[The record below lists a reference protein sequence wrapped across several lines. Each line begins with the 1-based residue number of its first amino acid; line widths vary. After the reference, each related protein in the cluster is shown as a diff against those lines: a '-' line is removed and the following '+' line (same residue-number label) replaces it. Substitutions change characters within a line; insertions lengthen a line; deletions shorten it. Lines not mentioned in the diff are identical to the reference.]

1 MSGGRWSDLT
11 ARIGSAVVMVA
22 VGGGAILAGGLWF
35 KLFIALSCGIMI
47 WELLRMLVP
56 EQQGLAL
63 QLGILSGVALLA
75 AFWLQGMFL
84 LPLALAPVAAGIS
97 MAKRRKP
104 AFAGFA
110 LWICL
115 SGLGFVWL
123 RDSLGLAWMLWLIL
137 VVVATDVAGYFAGK
151 IIGGPKFWPAVS
163 PKKTWS
169 GTSAGWVGAA
179 LVGLGFSVWG
189 GSSTLVIVV
198 SVLVS
203 MASQAGDI
211 VESALK
217 RRTGVKDSSAL
228 IPGHGG
234 FFDRFDGMMGAAA
247 FLLLLGLIYVPGAN

>member
-1 MSGGRWSDLT
+1 
-11 ARIGSAVVMVA
+11 
-22 VGGGAILAGGLWF
+22 
-35 KLFIALSCGIMI
+35 
-47 WELLRMLVP
+47 
-56 EQQGLAL
+56 
-63 QLGILSGVALLA
+63 
-75 AFWLQGMFL
+75 
-84 LPLALAPVAAGIS
+84 
-97 MAKRRKP
+97 
-104 AFAGFA
+104 
-110 LWICL
+110 
-115 SGLGFVWL
+115 
-123 RDSLGLAWMLWLIL
+123 
-137 VVVATDVAGYFAGK
+137 VAGYFAGK

-179 LVGLGFSVWG
+179 LVGVGFVIWG
-189 GSSTLVIVV
+189 GGGIMLVRI

-247 FLLLLGLIYVPGAN
+247 FLLLLGLIYVPGAH